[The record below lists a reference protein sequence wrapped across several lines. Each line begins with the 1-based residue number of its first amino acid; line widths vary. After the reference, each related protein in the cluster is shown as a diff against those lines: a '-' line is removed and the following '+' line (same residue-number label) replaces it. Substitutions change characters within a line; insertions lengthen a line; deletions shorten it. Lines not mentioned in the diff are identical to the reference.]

1 MVLVLV
7 VLEASAGCGHRQQ
20 RLADAAHAEQ
30 CRPDVL
36 VGCGTD
42 SGVAYAAV
50 RAIDDAGAVLP
61 GQWWAV
67 AAMRRTNKPAEITSH
82 PDWCAPDRCGHL
94 VPPLMA
100 HMARR
105 HRGPMLRVGD
115 VRSSGA
121 IVTYLIGAGAFAPLV
136 AVHSTCRAGNGWAEL
151 SLSQV
156 AELVEH
162 LRGLL
167 KQAGVDRGAGDE

>member
-7 VLEASAGCGHRQQ
+7 VLEAFAGCGDRRQLLAESTHADQ
-20 RLADAAHAEQ
+20 CRAAVLVVGGADA
-30 CRPDVL
+30 
-36 VGCGTD
+36 
-42 SGVAYAAV
+42 GVAHAAV
-50 RAIDDAGAVLP
+50 RAADDHGTVLP

-67 AAMRRTNKPAEITSH
+67 AAMTRTNKPTEITSH

-105 HRGPMLRVGD
+105 HRGPMCRVGD
-115 VRSSGA
+115 IRSSGA
-121 IVTYLIGAGAFAPLV
+121 VVTYLIGAVALEPLV
-136 AVHSTCRAGNGWAEL
+136 AVHSMCRAGNGWAEL
-151 SLSQV
+151 SLPQV
-156 AELVEH
+156 AQLVGH

-167 KQAGVDRGAGDE
+167 KQAGDHPEADDE

>member
-20 RLADAAHAEQ
+20 RLADAAPANQ
-30 CRPDVL
+30 YRTDVL
-36 VGCGTD
+36 VGCGAD
-42 SGVAYAAV
+42 PGVAHAAV

-67 AAMRRTNKPAEITSH
+67 AAMRRTNNPIGITSH
-82 PDWCAPDRCGHL
+82 PGWCAPDRCGHL

-105 HRGPMLRVGD
+105 HRGPMFRIGD

-121 IVTYLIGAGAFAPLV
+121 VVTYLIGADATAPLV
-136 AVHSTCRAGNGWAEL
+136 AVHSWCRTGNGWAEM
-151 SLSQV
+151 SLPQV
-156 AELVEH
+156 AELVKH
-162 LRGLL
+162 LRDLL
-167 KQAGVDRGAGDE
+167 KQAGGDQGANDE

>member
-7 VLEASAGCGHRQQ
+7 VLEAATGCGHGQQ
-20 RLADAAHAEQ
+20 RLADTAHVDQ
-30 CRPDVL
+30 CRADVL
-36 VGCGTD
+36 VGRGTD
-42 SGVAYAAV
+42 LGVAYVAL

-67 AAMRRTNKPAEITSH
+67 AAMRRTNKPTEVTSH
-82 PDWCAPDRCGHL
+82 PGWCAPERCGHL

-105 HRGPMLRVGD
+105 HRGTMFRVGD
-115 VRSSGA
+115 LRSSGVV
-121 IVTYLIGAGAFAPLV
+121 VTYLIGADALAPLV
-136 AVHSTCRAGNGWAEL
+136 AVHSTCRTGNGWAEL
-151 SLSQV
+151 SLPQA

-167 KQAGVDRGAGDE
+167 KQAGGERGAGDE

>member
-7 VLEASAGCGHRQQ
+7 VLEASAGWGRRQQ
-20 RLADAAHAEQ
+20 RLADAAHADH
-30 CRPDVL
+30 CRADVL

-42 SGVAYAAV
+42 SGVAYVAV
-50 RAIDDAGAVLP
+50 RAVDDAGAVLP

-67 AAMRRTNKPAEITSH
+67 AAMRRTNRPTEITSH
-82 PDWCAPDRCGHL
+82 PGWCAPDRCGHL

-105 HRGPMLRVGD
+105 HRGTMFRVGD
-115 VRSSGA
+115 VRSSGVV
-121 IVTYLIGAGAFAPLV
+121 VTYLIGADALAPLV
-136 AVHSTCRAGNGWAEL
+136 AVHSTCRVGNCWAEL

-156 AELVEH
+156 AELIEH

-167 KQAGVDRGAGDE
+167 KQAGGDQGAGYE